1 MTIKIPISL
10 EPNKNY
16 FLGVYE
22 PPKYMSFDR
31 CHIYKINS
39 TNNIEKVIMA
49 AKERDIYLRFL
60 LLDRWC
66 ISLDGWCIRK
76 LGEYPLRYATQ
87 KGLVLNAKH
96 PYAIWEEEL

>member
-22 PPKYMSFDR
+22 PPGYMSFER
-31 CHIYKINS
+31 CHIYKINT

-66 ISLDGWCIRK
+66 IRK
-76 LGEYPLRYATQ
+76 LGEYPLGYATQ
-87 KGLVLNAKH
+87 KGLVLSAKH

>member
-1 MTIKIPISL
+1 MKAKLPISL

-22 PPKYMSFDR
+22 PPRYMSFER
-31 CHIYKINS
+31 CHIYKIN
-39 TNNIEKVIMA
+39 TTKIEKVIMA
-49 AKERDIYLRFL
+49 AKEADIYLRFL

-66 ISLDGWCIRK
+66 IRK
-76 LGEYPLRYATQ
+76 VGEYPLEYATQ

-96 PYAIWEEEL
+96 PYAIWEEEWK